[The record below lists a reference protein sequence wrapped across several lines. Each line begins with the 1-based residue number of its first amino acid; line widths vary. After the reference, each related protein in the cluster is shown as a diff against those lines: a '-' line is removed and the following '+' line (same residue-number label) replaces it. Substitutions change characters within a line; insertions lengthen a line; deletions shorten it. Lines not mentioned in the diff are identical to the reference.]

1 MTAYPAQFTEITQ
14 TLQQHLDRRAQQ
26 LERIQAQLAFADR
39 LCAAH
44 PDRATEW
51 RPLILEAGRIVQAG
65 VEANRDPD
73 AVIAQAEAVLSPIGD
88 VAKSYTLLCISHAHI
103 DMNWMWGWPETVAVV
118 NDTFETMLA
127 LLREFPGFIF
137 TQDQA
142 STYAIAEQY
151 NPALFAQIQQRV
163 REGRWEITASQ
174 WVEGDKNM
182 ASGESLSR
190 HLLYTRRYVQEK
202 FGLAPEDVQVD
213 FEPDTF
219 GHPAT
224 LPTILARGGVK
235 YYYHCRGSHGP
246 HLYWWIGPDG
256 SRVLA
261 FNDIQWYM
269 PLARNLTVTPVV
281 ADPVVEFAQTT
292 GLQQMPVLYGVG
304 DHGGGPTRAD
314 LRRLIEM
321 DAWPVFP
328 KFTFST
334 LHNFFRTAE
343 AALEAGMARVPEITG
358 ERNRVFT
365 GCYTSQARQK
375 WANRR
380 GENLLYTAEAAAV
393 LGARLADVP
402 YPQANLETAWR
413 KLLFDQFHDILPGS
427 GVRDTRHYTL
437 GHAQETQ
444 AAAALA
450 TTNALRALAARVDTN
465 ALRRAFTTDA
475 TRAYKDAVESGRAGA
490 GVGNASGTGG
500 ASAFGAAHLS
510 DRAFLIFNPLPTP
523 RTEVVEVK
531 LWDTQLDPQHLIVT
545 GHGAE
550 AQRVQVLDKGG
561 YWAHDYL
568 TVAFPVELPALGYR
582 AVCISDRAA
591 EFGLLP
597 TEPGDPWAG
606 QGGSW
611 RMIEPPDYTLE
622 NEYLKVTLDPASGG
636 LVSLYD
642 KQTGREWI
650 PEGEAAGVFQYALE
664 ANNGMTAWVIGDFL
678 QQTDLLDGGV
688 LKRVQTGP
696 YVNTF
701 RWTRTIGK
709 RGDSRDTTLELDIT
723 VRQGVPRVEF
733 RLRVD
738 WREIGDKERGIPHL
752 RVRFPLAVDS
762 APASTRPRYEI
773 PFGSLVRNLVNGEEV
788 VAQRWADVAEADGQ
802 GVALVNTSKYGHSF
816 DQGTLALTLLRASI
830 DPDPLPDL
838 GEHVIEYAL
847 VPHGAGWTAGASMQA
862 GEALNL
868 PPVVA
873 SCGFQD
879 GDLPPA
885 LSLVAVEPANV
896 RLTALKQAE
905 DGDGLI
911 LRLVEVDGSAT
922 TARITFA
929 PELLPEGAVAV
940 EVDMMERPLSISLAR
955 VEEQTVVVELS
966 ALGITTVRIG

>member
-1 MTAYPAQFTEITQ
+1 MSAYPAQFTEIKQ
-14 TLQQHLDRRAQQ
+14 TLQQHLDRRARQ
-26 LERIQAQLAFADR
+26 LERIQAQLGFANR
-39 LCAAH
+39 LCAAY
-44 PDRATEW
+44 PDRATAW
-51 RPLILEAGRIVQAG
+51 QPLIVEAGRIVQAG
-65 VEANRDPD
+65 VDANRDLD
-73 AVIAQAEAVLSPIGD
+73 TIIAQAEAMMQPIGE

-127 LLREFPGFIF
+127 LLREFPDFIF

-163 REGRWEITASQ
+163 REGRWEVTASQ

-246 HLYWWIGPDG
+246 HLYWWSGPDG
-256 SRVLA
+256 SRLLT

-269 PLARNLTVTPVV
+269 PLAAKLAVTPVV

-292 GLQQMPVLYGVG
+292 GLKQMPMLYGVG

-328 KFTFST
+328 RFTFST

-343 AALEAGMARVPEITG
+343 AALAAGMARVPEISG
-358 ERNRVFT
+358 ERNRVFA

-393 LGARLADVP
+393 LGAQLADVP

-413 KLLFDQFHDILPGS
+413 NLLFDQFHDILPGS
-427 GVRDTRHYTL
+427 GTRDTRHYTM

-465 ALRRAFTTDA
+465 ALRRDFATDA
-475 TRAYKDAVESGRAGA
+475 TRAYKDETESDRAGA

-500 ASAFGAAHLS
+500 MSAFGAAHLS
-510 DRAFLIFNPLPTP
+510 DRAFLIFNPLPHP

-545 GHGAE
+545 GHGME
-550 AQRVQVLDKGG
+550 PQRVQVLDKGG

-568 TVAFPVELPALGYR
+568 TVAFPVQLPALGYH
-582 AVCISDRAA
+582 AVCVSDRAA
-591 EFGLLP
+591 EFGLLS
-597 TEPGDPWAG
+597 TEPSDPWAG

-611 RMIEPPDYTLE
+611 RMMEPPDYTLE
-622 NEYLKVTLDPASGG
+622 NEFLKVTLDPASGG

-642 KQTGREWI
+642 KQTGREWV

-678 QQTDLLDGGV
+678 EQTDLLDGGR
-688 LKRVQTGP
+688 LKRVQAGP

-701 RWTRTIGK
+701 RWTRTIGE
-709 RGDSRDTTLELDIT
+709 RGNSRDTTLELDIT

-738 WREIGDKERGIPHL
+738 WREIGDKDHGIPHL
-752 RVRFPLAVDS
+752 RVRFPLAVDG
-762 APASTRPRYEI
+762 ARPRYEI
-773 PFGSLVRNLVNGEEV
+773 PCGSLVRDLTHGEEV
-788 VAQRWADVAEADGQ
+788 VAQRWADVAEIDGQ
-802 GVALVNTSKYGHSF
+802 GVALVNTSKYGYSF

-847 VPHGAGWTAGASMQA
+847 VPHGAGWTVGASMQA

-868 PPVVA
+868 SPVVA

-879 GDLPPA
+879 GDLPPV

-896 RLTALKQAE
+896 RLAALKQGE
-905 DGDGLI
+905 DDDALI
-911 LRLVEVDGSAT
+911 LRIVEVDGVAT
-922 TARITFA
+922 TARVTFA
-929 PELLPEGAVAV
+929 PELLPKNAVAV
-940 EVDMMERPLSISLAR
+940 EVDAMEWPLAVNTAKI
-955 VEEQTVVVELS
+955 EKNTVFMNLP
-966 ALGITTVRIG
+966 AYGITTVRVK

>member
-1 MTAYPAQFTEITQ
+1 MTAYPAQFTGIKQ
-14 TLQQHLDRRAQQ
+14 TLQQHLDRRARQ

-39 LCAAH
+39 LCAAY
-44 PDRATEW
+44 PDWATAW
-51 RPLILEAGRIVQAG
+51 QPLIIEAGRIVQAG
-65 VEANRDPD
+65 VNANRDLD
-73 AVIAQAEAVLSPIGD
+73 TVIAQAEAVLAPIGD
-88 VAKSYTLLCISHAHI
+88 IAKSYTLLCISHAHI

-142 STYAIAEQY
+142 STYAIAERY
-151 NPALFAQIQQRV
+151 NPALFAHIQQRV

-246 HLYWWIGPDG
+246 HLYWWSGPDG
-256 SRVLA
+256 SRLLA

-269 PLARNLTVTPVV
+269 PLAPNLVVTPVV
-281 ADPVVEFAQTT
+281 AGPVVEFAQAT
-292 GLQQMPVLYGVG
+292 GLKQMPMLYGVG

-314 LRRLIEM
+314 LRRIIEM
-321 DAWPVFP
+321 DTWPVFP

-334 LHNFFRTAE
+334 LHNFFRMAE
-343 AALEAGMARVPEITG
+343 AALEAGAARVPEISG

-393 LGARLADVP
+393 IGVRLADVP
-402 YPQANLETAWR
+402 YPQANLEAAWR
-413 KLLFDQFHDILPGS
+413 NLLFDQFHDILPGS

-444 AAAALA
+444 AAAAMA
-450 TTNALRALAARVDTN
+450 TTNALRALASHVDTN
-465 ALRRAFTTDA
+465 ALRREFTTDTA
-475 TRAYKDAVESGRAGA
+475 RPHKDEMESGRAGA

-500 ASAFGAAHLS
+500 MSGFGAAHLS
-510 DRAFLIFNPLPTP
+510 DRAFLIFNPLPHP

-531 LWDTQLDPQHLIVT
+531 LWDTKLDPQHLIVT
-545 GHGAE
+545 GHGLE
-550 AQRVQVLDKGG
+550 PQRVQVLDKGH

-591 EFGLLP
+591 EFGLLH
-597 TEPGDPWAG
+597 TDYGDPWAG
-606 QGGSW
+606 QGGSS
-611 RMIEPPDYTLE
+611 RADRPADVSLE
-622 NEYLKVTLDPASGG
+622 NEFLKVTLDPASGS
-636 LVSLYD
+636 LVSLLD
-642 KQTGREWI
+642 KRTGREWI
-650 PEGEAAGVFQYALE
+650 PAGEAAGVFQYCLE

-678 QQTDLLDGGV
+678 EQTDLLDGGT

-701 RWTRTIGK
+701 RWTRRIGTT
-709 RGDSRDTTLELDIT
+709 GTTLELDIT
-723 VRQGVPRVEF
+723 VRQGIPRVEF

-738 WREIGDKERGIPHL
+738 WREIGDKESGIPHL
-752 RVRFPLAVDS
+752 RVRFPLNVTA
-762 APASTRPRYEI
+762 AQPRYEI
-773 PFGSLVRNLVNGEEV
+773 PFGSLVRDLNQGEEV
-788 VAQRWADVAEADGQ
+788 VAQRWAGVAEADGQ
-802 GVALVNTSKYGHSF
+802 GVTLANTSKYGHSF
-816 DQGTLALTLLRASI
+816 DGDTLSLTLLRASI

-838 GEHVIEYAL
+838 GEHIIEYAL
-847 VPHGAGWTAGASMQA
+847 VPHGAGWTVGESTQA
-862 GEALNL
+862 GEMLNL
-868 PPVVA
+868 PPVIA

-896 RLTALKQAE
+896 RLAALKQAE

-911 LRLVEVDGSAT
+911 LRLVEVDGVAT
-922 TARITFA
+922 TAQITFA
-929 PELLPEGAVAV
+929 PELLPEGAGAI
-940 EVDMMERPLSISLAR
+940 EVDMMERALAVNTAR
-955 VEEQTVVVELS
+955 VEENAVAVKIPAFGIATVHIS
-966 ALGITTVRIG
+966 